1 MRGSLSLAPFI
12 QVMVEPHILAMML
25 QVKLLLG
32 LGQTAGKKLYSVALV
47 IIPQ

>member
-1 MRGSLSLAPFI
+1 
-12 QVMVEPHILAMML
+12 MML

-32 LGQTAGKKLYSVALV
+32 LGQTRWKKLYSVALV